1 MKSLLD
7 WYYQQPTLLL
17 ITAVLCWGANTVF
30 GQLAVDQISP
40 IMVVFTRWLFVS
52 ALLWPLFG
60 HRVRADWPL
69 IKPRLG
75 MTILMASLG
84 FTGFNSLFY
93 AAAYTTGALNV
104 GILQGSM
111 PIFVLAGSLL
121 LFGTRVTPLQIFG
134 SLLGLTGVIA
144 VATEGRPLALLELD
158 IAIGDGLML
167 IACLLYSFYT
177 LALKNRP
184 AISGLSFFTLMAPIA
199 MITALP
205 LVIGETLIQGFQWPS
220 LQGWLVTLAIAVFP
234 SCIAQIVFLRAV
246 DLIGPGPA
254 GGYMNL
260 TPVFAAAM
268 GVAFLGESFYGF
280 HAAGLSLV
288 IGGIWLVQR
297 R

>member
-1 MKSLLD
+1 M
-7 WYYQQPTLLL
+7 
-17 ITAVLCWGANTVF
+17 CWGANTVF

-40 IMVVFTRWLFVS
+40 IMVVFTRWVFVT
-52 ALLWPLFG
+52 ALMWPIFG
-60 HRVRADWPL
+60 ARVRQDWAA

-93 AAAYTTGALNV
+93 AAAYTTSALNV

-111 PIFVLAGSLL
+111 PIFVLVGSLL
-121 LFGTRVTPLQIFG
+121 VFGTRITVLQVFG

-144 VATEGRPLALLELD
+144 VATEGRPLALLDLN
-158 IAIGDGLML
+158 IAFGDGLML

-177 LALKNRP
+177 LALKSRP
-184 AISGLSFFTLMAPIA
+184 PISGLSFFTLMAPIA
-199 MITALP
+199 MLTALP
-205 LVIGETLIQGFQWPS
+205 LVIGETVINGFQWPT
-220 LQGWLVTLAIAVFP
+220 LQGWLVTLAIAIFP

-246 DLIGPGPA
+246 DLIGPGAA

-268 GVAFLGESFYGF
+268 GVAFLGESFYTY
-280 HAAGLSLV
+280 HAVGLALV